1 MFHIVGE
8 DPGWTLG
15 AHTLIFETW
24 NSLLQEDFASA
35 DSQYLSADRCPYA
48 NYWVSIL
55 FYLLRSAG
63 LLVLQSVL
71 TTHFAFARLLALL
84 CVHVYVRVLLY
95 LRELHSNRCS

>member
-35 DSQYLSADRCPYA
+35 DSQYLSADRCPCA

-63 LLVLQSVL
+63 LLVLQLVL
-71 TTHFAFARLLALL
+71 TTHFAFGRLLL
-84 CVHVYVRVLLY
+84 CFVCMYVCVCVYMNVRM
-95 LRELHSNRCS
+95 